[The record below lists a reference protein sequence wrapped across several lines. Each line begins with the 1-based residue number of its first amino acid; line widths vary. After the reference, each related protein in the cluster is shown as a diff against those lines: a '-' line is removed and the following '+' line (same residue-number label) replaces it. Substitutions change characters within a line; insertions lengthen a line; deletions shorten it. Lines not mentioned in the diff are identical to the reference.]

1 MIRTIIAA
9 SVPAALIIGAAAL
22 FLWAMPVQAV
32 ECAGTVGKASFYAE
46 AHHGKTMANGRP
58 FNMHAMTA
66 ASNSLPLGA
75 KARVT
80 YGKRSVVVTI
90 TDTGGFGKYGRI
102 IDLSKGA
109 FAKLAH
115 TDKGI
120 IRVCV
125 ARVSHVIAP
134 SFPPPEQY
142 DGSHMHPQPLAS
154 RG

>member
-1 MIRTIIAA
+1 MIRVLIAV
-9 SVPAALIIGAAAL
+9 SLLICGAAFL
-22 FLWAMPVQAV
+22 FAPRPVYAG
-32 ECAGTVGKASFYAE
+32 ECGKASWYGA
-46 AHHGKTMANGRP
+46 AHHGKLMANGRP

-66 ASNSLPLGA
+66 ASNSLPLGS

-90 TDTGGFGKYGRI
+90 TDRGGFGKYGRI
-102 IDLSKGA
+102 IDLSRGS

-125 ARVSHVIAP
+125 AR
-134 SFPPPEQY
+134 
-142 DGSHMHPQPLAS
+142 L
-154 RG
+154 

>member
-1 MIRTIIAA
+1 MIRHLPDLLIGVAILCGVAFLFGAGPVRAA
-9 SVPAALIIGAAAL
+9 
-22 FLWAMPVQAV
+22 
-32 ECAGTVGKASFYAE
+32 ECGKASWYGG

-66 ASNSLPLGA
+66 ASNSLPLGS

-80 YGKRSVVVTI
+80 YGKKSVVVTI
-90 TDTGGFGKYGRI
+90 SDTGGFGKYGRI
-102 IDLSKGA
+102 IDMSKGA

-125 ARVSHVIAP
+125 ER
-134 SFPPPEQY
+134 
-142 DGSHMHPQPLAS
+142 L
-154 RG
+154 

>member
-1 MIRTIIAA
+1 MIGHLRDL
-9 SVPAALIIGAAAL
+9 LIGSAILCGVAFLFGAPHVRAE
-22 FLWAMPVQAV
+22 
-32 ECAGTVGKASFYAE
+32 ECGKASFYAE

-80 YGKRSVVVTI
+80 AGKRSVVVTI
-90 TDTGGFGKYGRI
+90 TDRGGFGKYGRI
-102 IDLSKGA
+102 IDLSKCA

-115 TDKGI
+115 PDKGI

-125 ARVSHVIAP
+125 AR
-134 SFPPPEQY
+134 
-142 DGSHMHPQPLAS
+142 L
-154 RG
+154 